1 MPSASSPPQP
11 LRPHHAWLWL
21 SVLALALIVSVFFG
35 LAVGSTSAGLS
46 FTSPDLTLTADQRST
61 IIWDVRAPRVLLAAI
76 VGAGLAA
83 AGAVMQ
89 AIVRNVLADPY
100 ILGVHSGASCGA
112 AAAILFG
119 AGAALGDLSDFGLQ
133 ICAFLGALGS
143 ALLVFAIA
151 SSGSGA
157 LSSTKILLS
166 GIAVGYALSSVTSF
180 LIFASDSPE
189 SSRSVMFWLLGS
201 LGLAAWGVPLA
212 LCGVV
217 VLSVG
222 VFLIV
227 IAPRIDALSAG
238 DSAASSVGI
247 NPHRLRLALLIVMC
261 LLVGVMVAMS
271 GAIGF
276 VGLIVPHVARRLVG
290 ARHRWV
296 APMSM
301 LVGAVLLIWADIAA
315 RTVLAPQE
323 LPIGIVTALVGTP
336 FFIVLLRQSK
346 LVT

>member
-21 SVLALALIVSVFFG
+21 CVLALALIVSVFFG
-35 LAVGSTSAGLS
+35 LGVGSTSAGLS

-61 IIWDVRAPRVLLAAI
+61 IIRDVRAPRVVLAI
-76 VGAGLAA
+76 VVGAGLAA

-89 AIVRNVLADPY
+89 AVVRNVLADPY
-100 ILGVHSGASCGA
+100 ILGIHSGASCGA

-119 AGAALGDLSDFGLQ
+119 AGAIFGDLADFGLQ
-133 ICAFLGALGS
+133 VCAFIGAILS
-143 ALLVFAIA
+143 AALVFAIA
-151 SSGSGA
+151 SSGA
-157 LSSTKILLS
+157 AAFSSTKILLS
-166 GIAVGYALSSVTSF
+166 GIAVGYALSSATSF

-212 LCGVV
+212 ICAVV
-217 VLSVG
+217 VVG
-222 VFLIV
+222 VGAFLIL
-227 IAPRIDALSAG
+227 AGPRIDALSAG
-238 DSAASSVGI
+238 DVAASSVGI
-247 NPHRLRLALLIVMC
+247 NPRRLRFGLLLTMC
-261 LLVGVMVAMS
+261 LLVGVLVAMS

-296 APMSM
+296 VPLSM